1 MSEDPILSTIDS
13 AYPSLLDLYRD
24 LHAHPELSGQE
35 AWTAERLAGELEQV
49 GCRVTRG
56 VGGHGVVAIFAN
68 GEGPALLVRADM
80 DGLPVREETG
90 LPYQSRV
97 RMQDSRGREVDVMH
111 ACGHDIHMTALVG
124 AAWVLTRL
132 RDRWSGTLVLV
143 GQPSEESVSGAAR
156 MVADSLYSRFPRPSA
171 GIALHVAPDLPAGTI
186 GYREGI
192 FSAGSES
199 LDIVIPG
206 IGGHAAH
213 PDQTRDPVVTAAQV
227 ILAFQTI
234 VSRELPPL
242 EFGIITVASVHGGLK
257 HNAIPDEVL
266 LQANIRYFKKPVRDL
281 LLNAIRRVTEGVV
294 KSAGLPASH
303 TPRISLLPE
312 SVPPMTNDP
321 ALTTRVTGA
330 LARVL
335 GSGSVVRIDPLTGSE
350 DFGVF
355 GFAEPPLPLCYFR
368 VGCADPPGSCGFL
381 HSSRFSPPPAVIRD
395 ATRALVIAAMELLQR
410 QNP

>member
-1 MSEDPILSTIDS
+1 MSDDPILSTID
-13 AYPSLLDLYRD
+13 AEYPSLLDLYRD

-35 AWTAERLAGELEQV
+35 AWTAERLAGELEQA
-49 GCRVTRG
+49 GCRVTRD

-124 AAWVLTRL
+124 AARVLTRL
-132 RDRWSGTLVLV
+132 RDRWSGTLVMV

-156 MVADSLYSRFPRPSA
+156 MVADGLYTRFPRPSA

-199 LDIVIPG
+199 IDITVPG

-213 PDQTRDPVVTAAQV
+213 PDQTRDPVVIAAQV
-227 ILAFQTI
+227 ILAFQAI

-321 ALTTRVTGA
+321 ALTTRVTVA

-335 GSGSVVRIDPLTGSE
+335 GPGSVVRIDPLTGSE

-355 GFAEPPLPLCYFR
+355 GFAEPPIPLCYFR
-368 VGCADPPGSCGFL
+368 VGCADERGSCGFL
-381 HSSRFSPPPAVIRD
+381 HSSKFSPPPAVIRG
-395 ATRALVIAAMELLQR
+395 ATRALVMAAIELLPAR
-410 QNP
+410 EA

>member
-1 MSEDPILSTIDS
+1 MSEDPVLSLIDS
-13 AYPSLLDLYRD
+13 EYPSLLDLYKE
-24 LHAHPELSGQE
+24 LHAHPELSGGE
-35 AWTAERLAGELEQV
+35 AWTAERLAGELERA
-49 GCRVTRG
+49 GYLVTRG
-56 VGGHGVVAIFAN
+56 VGGHGVVAMFAN
-68 GEGPALLVRADM
+68 GEGPTLMVRADM

-90 LPYQSRV
+90 LSYQSRV
-97 RMQDSRGREVDVMH
+97 RMQDARGREVDVMH
-111 ACGHDIHMTALVG
+111 ACGHDIHMTSLVG
-124 AAWVLTRL
+124 AARILALL

-156 MVADSLYSRFPRPSA
+156 MVADGLYSRFPRPA
-171 GIALHVAPDLPAGTI
+171 LGIALHVAPDLPAGTI

-213 PDQTRDPVVTAAQV
+213 PDQTRDPVVIAAQV

-257 HNAIPDEVL
+257 HNAIPDEVM
-266 LQANIRYFKKPVRDL
+266 LQVNIRYFRKPIRDL
-281 LLNAIRRVTEGVV
+281 LLDAIKRVTEGVV

-303 TPRISLLPE
+303 IPGISLLPE

-321 ALTTRVTGA
+321 ALTSRVASA
-330 LARVL
+330 LTRVL
-335 GSGSVVRIDPLTGSE
+335 GTASVLRIDPLTGSE

-355 GFAEPPLPLCYFR
+355 GLVEPPLPLCYFR
-368 VGCADPPGSCGFL
+368 VGCADETGSCGFL

-395 ATRALVIAAMELLQR
+395 ATRALVIAAMELLPAR
-410 QNP
+410 SP